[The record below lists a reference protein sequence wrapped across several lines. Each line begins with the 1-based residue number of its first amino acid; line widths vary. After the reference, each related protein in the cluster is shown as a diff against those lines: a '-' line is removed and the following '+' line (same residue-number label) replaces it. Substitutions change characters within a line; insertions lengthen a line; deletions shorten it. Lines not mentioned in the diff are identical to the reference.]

1 MLAGFGFGQ
10 VQPETTPYYA
20 LPTAL
25 VTETDPLSFS
35 YRGRG
40 YGYDAG
46 LGWFGLESNL
56 SAPRLDG
63 TNLYVG
69 GDVLTALGVTP
80 PRLAG
85 VRSSGGGTVRVVFD
99 FDNLDAASLVGL
111 TGSGAA
117 SPETPLTLRLPLLML
132 PQDLPERL
140 GGLNLSAAPG
150 GDVTVLRLSGT
161 AARYEVFALSD
172 PTRLVVDLRANP
184 VSTPPAQLPTVQI
197 TPQEVPE
204 TTPDADTDLRLDLRE
219 ALLGRLVPR
228 AGEHDLGGGA
238 TLRSFTAP
246 TLAGESQVD
255 LIEILP
261 NRGDFAVVGGSYGLK
276 TPSELT
282 GGALVGLNASYFD
295 PASGRS
301 IGFLKAGGR
310 LESLPSRNRAAV
322 GFGFGTPVVGRPAG
336 SLRVTVDGL
345 TQIRLALAEEQVT
358 LHTDAGAWVS
368 SLRQGAVVVSAAGR
382 VLENKV
388 GPRRVP
394 AGGFVLSYL
403 PEVRPL
409 ALVNAG
415 QRLSVDLEV
424 DPGVWR
430 FVPEAVEAG
439 PLLVAG
445 GRSAY
450 RPGLEAFD
458 VEDLESNVNRRT
470 TRAALGVRADGTVL
484 LLVATNMTAGELVPL
499 LIDLRAENALQLDSG
514 GSSTLIA
521 GGEVVN
527 RPAALQRKVA
537 TVITYTPH

>member
-1 MLAGFGFGQ
+1 MLAGIGFGQ
-10 VQPETTPYYA
+10 TPYYA

-25 VTETDPLSFS
+25 VTNTDPLSFS
-35 YRGRG
+35 YRGKG

-46 LGWFGLESNL
+46 LGWLGLESNL

-63 TNLYVG
+63 TSLYVG
-69 GDVLTALGVTP
+69 GDVLSALGVTP
-80 PRLAG
+80 PRLTG

-111 TGSGAA
+111 TGSGTA
-117 SPETPLTLRLPLLML
+117 SLETPLTLRLPLLML

-150 GDVTVLRLSGT
+150 GDATVVRLSGP
-161 AARYEVFALSD
+161 AARYDVFALSD
-172 PTRLVVDLRANP
+172 PTRLVVDLRAITAP
-184 VSTPPAQLPTVQI
+184 MTAPPTAPTPDPAPAPTVQI

-204 TTPDADTDLRLDLRE
+204 TTPDADLRLDLRE

-228 AGEHDLGGGA
+228 AGERDLGGGA

-282 GGALVGLNASYFD
+282 GRALVGLNASYFD

-403 PEVRPL
+403 PEEEADAREVMGYIRAEGRKAVAVPGDL
-409 ALVNAG
+409 KDEAYCQQLVKT
-415 QRLSVDLEV
+415 
-424 DPGVWR
+424 
-430 FVPEAVEAG
+430 AVEHG
-439 PLLVAG
+439 
-445 GRSAY
+445 
-450 RPGLEAFD
+450 
-458 VEDLESNVNRRT
+458 T
-470 TRAALGVRADGTVL
+470 TRTRRRRA
-484 LLVATNMTAGELVPL
+484 
-499 LIDLRAENALQLDSG
+499 RR
-514 GSSTLIA
+514 SSAICS
-521 GGEVVN
+521 
-527 RPAALQRKVA
+527 
-537 TVITYTPH
+537 